1 MHTSNDKRRKRIMSP
16 IPYGG
21 EKIAKVGP
29 LEIAYDTFGN
39 PKLPPMLLIMGLGAQ
54 MIRWDEAFCNALAAQ
69 GHWVIR
75 FDNRDV
81 GLSTKFDKA
90 GVPDIMLLIQG
101 KRVDVPYRL
110 KDMAADAIGLLDT
123 IGVKKADVVGIS
135 MGGMIAQ
142 SMAIHY
148 PERVR
153 TLTSIMSSTGNPKLP
168 QAKPEAM
175 TTLLAPVA
183 SNRNDYITSE
193 LKAAKV
199 LHGTKFPLNEEYVR
213 KYAERSY
220 DRCFDPQGLPRQLGA
235 ILVSGSRNEALAK
248 LKIPTLVIHGSADP
262 LVPVE
267 GGKDTANS
275 IPGAKLLI
283 IDGMGHSL
291 PVEVAP
297 QILQAILQHT
307 AP

>member
-1 MHTSNDKRRKRIMSP
+1 MSQV
-16 IPYGG
+16 PYSG
-21 EKIAKVGP
+21 EKTAKVGSV
-29 LEIAYDTFGN
+29 EIAYDTFGD
-39 PKLPPMLLIMGLGAQ
+39 PKSPPMLLIMGLGAQ

-81 GLSTKFDKA
+81 GLSTKFDNA
-90 GVPDIMLLIQG
+90 GVPDVMSLIQG
-101 KRVDVPYRL
+101 KKVDVPYKL
-110 KDMAADAIGLLDT
+110 KDMAADAVGLLDT
-123 IGVKKADVVGIS
+123 LGVKKADVVGVS

-148 PERVR
+148 PERVK

-175 TTLLAPVA
+175 TVLLAPA
-183 SNRNDYITSE
+183 ATNRNDYITNE

-199 LHGTKFPLNEEYVR
+199 LHGPNFPLNEEYVR
-213 KYAERSY
+213 SYAERSY

-235 ILVSGSRNEALAK
+235 ILASESRNEALAK
-248 LKIPTLVIHGSADP
+248 MKIPTLVIHGTADP

-275 IPGAKLLI
+275 IPGAKLLVI
-283 IDGMGHSL
+283 EGMGHSF
-291 PVEVAP
+291 PIEVVP

>member
-1 MHTSNDKRRKRIMSP
+1 MSQ
-16 IPYGG
+16 IPYSE

-29 LEIAYDTFGN
+29 VEITYDAFGD
-39 PKLPPMLLIMGLGAQ
+39 PKSPPMLLIMGLGAQ
-54 MIRWDEAFCNALAAQ
+54 MIRWDEAFCKALAAQ

-90 GVPDIMLLIQG
+90 GVPDVMSLIQG
-101 KRVDVPYRL
+101 KKVDVPYKL
-110 KDMAADAIGLLDT
+110 KDMAADAVGLLDT
-123 IGVKKADVVGIS
+123 LGVKKADVVGVS

-142 SMAIHY
+142 SIAIHY

-175 TTLLAPVA
+175 TVLLAPA
-183 SNRNDYITSE
+183 ATNRKDYITNE

-199 LHGTKFPLNEEYVR
+199 LHGPKFPLNEEYVR
-213 KYAERSY
+213 NYAERSY
-220 DRCFDPQGLPRQLGA
+220 DRCYDPQGLPRQLGA
-235 ILVSGSRNEALAK
+235 ILASGSRNEALGK

-275 IPGAKLLI
+275 IPGAKLLV
-283 IDGMGHSL
+283 IDGMGHSF
-291 PVEVAP
+291 PIEAVP

-307 AP
+307 AS